1 MCDWKKWIWPGILA
15 TVLLTALAMLMHSGI
30 ERLFLFLIIAFVV
43 GLIVGW
49 VTSEKKPV

>member
-1 MCDWKKWIWPGILA
+1 MWYL
-15 TVLLTALAMLMHSGI
+15 I
-30 ERLFLFLIIAFVV
+30 EQLFVFLVIAFVI

>member
-1 MCDWKKWIWPGILA
+1 MWYL
-15 TVLLTALAMLMHSGI
+15 I
-30 ERLFLFLIIAFVV
+30 EQLFLFLVIAFVV

>member
-1 MCDWKKWIWPGILA
+1 MWYL
-15 TVLLTALAMLMHSGI
+15 I
-30 ERLFLFLIIAFVV
+30 EQLFLFLVIAFVI

>member
-1 MCDWKKWIWPGILA
+1 MWYLIEQLFWF
-15 TVLLTALAMLMHSGI
+15 LL
-30 ERLFLFLIIAFVV
+30 IAFVI

>member
-1 MCDWKKWIWPGILA
+1 MWYL
-15 TVLLTALAMLMHSGI
+15 I
-30 ERLFLFLIIAFVV
+30 EQLFLFLAIAFVV

>member
-1 MCDWKKWIWPGILA
+1 MWYL
-15 TVLLTALAMLMHSGI
+15 I
-30 ERLFLFLIIAFVV
+30 EQLFLFLVSAFVI